1 MSALHLRNKIR
12 NGFEFQLPCEA
23 SNRVW
28 PHKNVKE
35 NAKEKPC
42 PRHKIERRQTTNNSS
57 TTIVANMMPNIFWDT
72 DEEETIA
79 SIGGGG
85 NTKKTSFGEMA
96 TTASAT
102 SGGGH
107 RNKEIIPLSESERCS
122 EDGLVQPY
130 DILCGRSPES
140 FNNVGNRRF
149 RLTISLNLSRYMN
162 ATTRQDKSV
171 VICSV
176 VNTLRESGARFIK
189 RKKKVGGGNG
199 GDEEVVEELSE
210 RATREKVAHALR
222 DMAVAKQQGPSSSS
236 SSASQMM
243 KSSSS
248 CPSSP
253 SRELTPSS
261 NQQVA
266 EPAFQWFTA
275 VLNAGMEQNQE
286 LPQEQQMQKLQQQL
300 QQQQQVQLLQQQAL
314 HQQQCAALSS
324 DMKNIGFSNDLHVP
338 CNELKQPPMVN
349 PPRNPS
355 SSYPFRL
362 ETKLQAFGLQQEEDR
377 LVARR
382 RSSMEFLDSRL
393 KLFPDNDSNIID
405 NESCSNMFNNGSF
418 CQDQQQ
424 GMFLTYPP
432 SHGPQPFTPSFRT
445 FDNNNNVTKH
455 TNDGVGS
462 LEGLDMILSTNP
474 TDNSMF

>member
-1 MSALHLRNKIR
+1 
-12 NGFEFQLPCEA
+12 
-23 SNRVW
+23 
-28 PHKNVKE
+28 
-35 NAKEKPC
+35 
-42 PRHKIERRQTTNNSS
+42 
-57 TTIVANMMPNIFWDT
+57 MMPNIFWDT
-72 DEEETIA
+72 EVEETIE

-85 NTKKTSFGEMA
+85 NTKRTSFGGMA
-96 TTASAT
+96 TTT
-102 SGGGH
+102 DGTTIEGCH
-107 RNKEIIPLSESERCS
+107 RNKGIVPLDESERCNS
-122 EDGLVQPY
+122 EDSLVQPY

-162 ATTRQDKSV
+162 AATRQDKSI

-189 RKKKVGGGNG
+189 RKKKVGGGKD

-222 DMAVAKQQGPSSSS
+222 DMAVAKQQGQSSSTA
-236 SSASQMM
+236 SASQMM
-243 KSSSS
+243 KLSSSS
-248 CPSSP
+248 CPPSP
-253 SRELTPSS
+253 SRESTPSS
-261 NQQVA
+261 VQQVA

-286 LPQEQQMQKLQQQL
+286 LPQQQHVQKLQQQQQH
-300 QQQQQVQLLQQQAL
+300 QQQQQQFQLLQQQAL
-314 HQQQCAALSS
+314 HQQQCATLSS
-324 DMKNIGFSNDLHVP
+324 DMKNMGFSNDMLGL
-338 CNELKQPPMVN
+338 CNELKQPPPIAQ
-349 PPRNPS
+349 PPTNPS

-377 LVARR
+377 LVAARR
-382 RSSMEFLDSRL
+382 RSSMEFLDNRL
-393 KLFPDNDSNIID
+393 KLFPDNSINIID
-405 NESCSNMFNNGSF
+405 TESCSNMYNNGTNM

-424 GMFLTYPP
+424 GMFVTYPP
-432 SHGPQPFTPSFRT
+432 IHGPQPFTSPFSAC
-445 FDNNNNVTKH
+445 DNNHVTKQ

-474 TDNSMF
+474 TDNNML